1 MFKLMFIIEKKTTNA
16 NLTNVN
22 VIFLCE
28 CLASQKG
35 LGGITICK
43 KKTSL
48 HFVIMW
54 KKKGLL

>member
-1 MFKLMFIIEKKTTNA
+1 MFKLMFIIEKKIQMQTLQTWM
-16 NLTNVN
+16 LF
-22 VIFLCE
+22 FLCE